1 MAARS
6 IRSVALSLLG
16 AAILV
21 TLVVLPQGPLVP
33 HATADGWTRVSIN
46 GRVVPVSFNDGDS
59 FRVRGGEYDGN
70 QCRLGGFNTLE
81 SFGPGHFWGDWHP
94 YELYTIAKLATYN
107 ARRGSWHCF
116 TDGTR
121 DGYGRL
127 LVECPD
133 LIMDALSR
141 GYAHI
146 YTTDDTP
153 SRPEYIRAQDEAI
166 RFRRG
171 MWAHGV
177 PGYVMTSV
185 HSFDEDTSREWHY
198 NRLVSTRDGHSE
210 SYRHRETY
218 SECDWVCSDEIVADP
233 TAVSTLA
240 REMRADA
247 TIAPLV
253 ADRAN
258 LILEEY
264 VSRYARTGELP
275 TVLVEPALTPVRS
288 FLDAARASGRLPAI
302 HTEEDAT
309 CMLYVAFDRRYG
321 TDRASCL
328 RGHGTLPE
336 GVEDVWHLGDHH

>member
-1 MAARS
+1 MAARTL
-6 IRSVALSLLG
+6 RSVLLSISCAVGLSLV
-16 AAILV
+16 A
-21 TLVVLPQGPLVP
+21 LVP
-33 HATADGWTRVSIN
+33 HGPLGPHAMADGWSRVSIN

-59 FRVRGGEYDGN
+59 FRVRGGEYDGT

-81 SFGPGHFWGDWHP
+81 SFGPAHYWGDWHP
-94 YELYTIAKLATYN
+94 YELYTNAKMATTN
-107 ARRGSWHCF
+107 ARRGNWHCF

-133 LIMDALSR
+133 LIVDALSR

-146 YTTDDTP
+146 YTTDDNP
-153 SRPEYIRAQDEAI
+153 ARPEYIRAQDEAMSA
-166 RFRRG
+166 RRG

-210 SYRHRETY
+210 SVRHRETY
-218 SECDWVCSDEIVADP
+218 SECEWVCADEIVADP
-233 TAVSTLA
+233 VGISNLA
-240 REMRADA
+240 RAMRADA

-258 LILEEY
+258 VHLEEY
-264 VSRYARTGELP
+264 VSRFARTGELP
-275 TVLVEPALTPVRS
+275 ETVTEPARTPILA
-288 FLDAARASGRLPAI
+288 FLNAASALGNLPAT
-302 HTEEDAT
+302 HTVPNAT

-321 TDRASCL
+321 TSRATCL
-328 RGHGTLPE
+328 REHGTLPP